1 MPRKVG
7 GIEGQLIVVL
17 PSNNV
22 EDVDGGATHKT
33 DVGFAEFGN
42 FELFPILFF
51 EVERLARG
59 HFIPKESHNFDAF
72 GVNVNSIFH
81 K

>member
-33 DVGFAEFGN
+33 DVGFAELGN

-51 EVERLARG
+51 
-59 HFIPKESHNFDAF
+59 
-72 GVNVNSIFH
+72 
-81 K
+81 